1 MVLDRTMKI
10 ITLGDFKLRLKS
22 EPVKEFDDDLGI
34 LISKMFDAM
43 YAGNGIGLA
52 SVQVGILKRIFVLHI
67 ANDEPRVF
75 INPEILE
82 TSIELSRYEEG
93 CLSVPGITANIERPF
108 AVKVQAYNAAG
119 KPFIIN
125 AEDLAATAIQ
135 HEIDHLNGK
144 LFIDH
149 LSEKKRE
156 KIIKEYNKK
165 VII

>member
-1 MVLDRTMKI
+1 MKI
-10 ITLGDFKLRLKS
+10 ITLGDDKLRLKS
-22 EPVKEFDDDLGI
+22 ESVTEFDDDLKI
-34 LISKMFDAM
+34 LISKMFDTM
-43 YAGNGIGLA
+43 YTGNGIGLA

-67 ANDEPRVF
+67 TNDEPRVF

-82 TSIELSRYEEG
+82 TSIELSKYEEG
-93 CLSVPGITANIERPF
+93 CLSVPGITTNIERSY
-108 AVKVQAYNAAG
+108 AIKVQAFDVDG
-119 KPFIIN
+119 KPFVLN

-156 KIIKEYNKK
+156 KLIKEYNKK
-165 VII
+165 VVI